1 LPAFL
6 RGFPGWEIVKLPK
19 EFNMF
24 AVIRTGG
31 KQYRVVADDVLTI
44 EKLEGDVGSKLTLS
58 EVLLLGGDSPKHGAP
73 LVAGASVEAE
83 IVEQGRSEKVIAFK
97 KKRRKNTHR
106 KRGHRQHFTKVK
118 ITAIHAS

>member
-6 RGFPGWEIVKLPK
+6 RGFPVWEIVKLPK

-44 EKLEGDVGSKLTLS
+44 EKLEGDVGSTLTLS
-58 EVLLLGGDSPKHGAP
+58 EVLLVGGDSPKTGLP

-83 IVEQGRSEKVIAFK
+83 ILEQGKGDKVIAFK

-106 KRGHRQHFTKVK
+106 KRGHRQLFTKVK

>member
-1 LPAFL
+1 
-6 RGFPGWEIVKLPK
+6 
-19 EFNMF
+19 MF

-44 EKLEGDVGSKLTLS
+44 EKLEGDVGAKLTLS
-58 EVLLLGGDSPKHGAP
+58 EVLLLGGDKPKSGAP
-73 LVAGASVEAE
+73 LVKGASVEAE
-83 IVEQGRSEKVIAFK
+83 ILEQGRGEKVVAFK

-106 KRGHRQHFTKVK
+106 KRGHRQPFTKVK